1 MHSYNGRMKAAVYL
15 KPNEFDMLRKIAGH
29 LSYSQ
34 VIRKLIIRE
43 CLNQKEEENES
54 KQSSR

>member
-15 KPNEFDMLRKIAGH
+15 KPNEFEMLRKIAGH

-34 VIRKLIIRE
+34 IIRKLIIRE
-43 CLNQKEEENES
+43 CLSQREEENES
-54 KQSSR
+54 KHSKR